1 MHISPNVQ
9 NSPRVIVD
17 AIGFNR
23 EKGKSRE
30 SEKERER
37 EATSANTLH
46 EEPQCLLN
54 EARHAM
60 SF

>member
-37 EATSANTLH
+37 DKTH
-46 EEPQCLLN
+46 H
-54 EARHAM
+54 HA
-60 SF
+60 